1 MKFFL
6 LGDDY
11 KRLFV
16 EDDEQL
22 FSLRYDMNLGEWV
35 DGGTTLFDNR
45 IGFDASE
52 PEDSPYRYGN
62 DSCMEGIVEISKEE
76 AETFISKP
84 ILLSDIKSF

>member
-45 IGFDASE
+45 IGFDNSE

-62 DSCMEGIVEISKEE
+62 DSCMESIVEISKEE

>member
-35 DGGTTLFDNR
+35 DGGTTLFDNL

-62 DSCMEGIVEISKEE
+62 DSCMENIVEISKEE
-76 AETFISKP
+76 AEAFISKP
-84 ILLSDIKSF
+84 ILLSDIKSL

>member
-62 DSCMEGIVEISKEE
+62 DSCMESIVEISKEE
-76 AETFISKP
+76 AEALISKP
-84 ILLSDIKSF
+84 IILSDIKNL